1 MEQDPRKI
9 KFENTS
15 ELPPTT
21 KRFSATREA
30 KPDSERGGEA
40 DQGGGK
46 GLKRNKKVESNPRLV
61 LAILALTVGATLV
74 IWWTRRIPEAIRE
87 LSSPRIVEIMG
98 DSKESKSKIAEE
110 RRIDWEKLKMEVGSQ
125 LKAAKGDYSVDVYD
139 LASRKSIGIGENRP
153 MTAASLIKLPVLIS
167 LYQQGE
173 FGKINPDSKYVL
185 EEADKRQGSGSMAY
199 AKAGSSY
206 TYRKMA
212 ELMGQQSDNTAFH
225 VVTGRL
231 GGEAIEK
238 TITQAGLLN
247 TSFKENETT
256 AYDVATL
263 LIKLYR
269 GELLNRKN
277 SDEILGF
284 LTKTIYE
291 DRIPT
296 GVPTGVRVAHKVG
309 TEVGVVSDG
318 GIVYAKN
325 PYVLVIMSK
334 EASLAEAQKLL
345 PEVSRVVWNYLGDI
359 PK

>member
-1 MEQDPRKI
+1 MEQDQRKI

-21 KRFSATREA
+21 KRFSATREVR
-30 KPDSERGGEA
+30 PDQERGGEA
-40 DQGGGK
+40 DKSRGK
-46 GLKRNKKVESNPRLV
+46 GIKKNTKVESNPKLV
-61 LAILALTVGATLV
+61 LAILTLTAGVTLV
-74 IWWTRRIPEAIRE
+74 VWWTRRIPEAIRE
-87 LSSPRIVEIMG
+87 LSSPRVVEISG
-98 DSKESKSKIAEE
+98 SSNESKSKSIVESKT
-110 RRIDWEKLKMEVGSQ
+110 DWAAMKNEIELVLKGARGEYTVY
-125 LKAAKGDYSVDVYD
+125 AYD
-139 LASRKSIGIGENRP
+139 LGSRQSLGINENRA
-153 MTAASLIKLPVLIS
+153 MTAASLIKLPVLVS
-167 LYQQGE
+167 LYQSAE
-173 FGKINPDSKYVL
+173 SGKISLDSKYVL
-185 EEADKRQGSGSMAY
+185 TETDKIQGSGSMAY
-199 AKAGSSY
+199 AKAGTSY

-225 VVTGRL
+225 VLSGKL
-231 GGEAIEK
+231 GGEEIEK
-238 TITQAGLLN
+238 TITQAGLPN

-309 TEVGVVSDG
+309 TEIGVVSDG
-318 GIVYAKN
+318 GIVYAKS

-334 EASLAEAQKLL
+334 EASLTEAQRLL
-345 PEVSRVVWNYLGDI
+345 PEVSRVVWGYLGD
-359 PK
+359 K